1 MENKKRSWAYLVYR
15 LVRLLRPYW
24 ADGPAAGRV
33 VAWAA
38 LETGDIIHAYDDRT
52 NGAAKSIKADWL
64 SGLQSGFNDT
74 ITPVIDSLREP
85 GI

>member
-24 ADGPAAGRV
+24 ADGPAAGR
-33 VAWAA
+33 ALARA
-38 LETGDIIHAYDDRT
+38 TLETGDIIHAYDDRT

-64 SGLQSGFNDT
+64 SGCQSGFNDT
-74 ITPVIDSLREP
+74 ITPIVTELRGP